1 MTAYAATINSFDFI
15 FGFIDCPLGL
25 GRRARRAYHRYGQ
38 AVYPYAATTLRAA
51 LVLALA
57 VLLVMSLIL
66 LLLVVGLVMLLRVL
80 LANLSGEAGPFQ
92 PIALLPAAP
101 HPSEERLAVWQAE
114 AAALAVPQA
123 ILPETEQVQA
133 SLPKEVQAILTSQRA
148 STSKLRSLATYYGI
162 RWQNARGQG
171 KHMLNKDI
179 RARLD
184 PDVQALMM
192 TKRGRKAA

>member
-15 FGFIDCPLGL
+15 LGFIDCL

-80 LANLSGEAGPFQ
+80 LANLSGEAVPFQ
-92 PIALLPAAP
+92 PIALLSAAP
-101 HPSEERLAVWQAE
+101 HPSEERLAAWQAE
-114 AAALAVPQA
+114 AAALA
-123 ILPETEQVQA
+123 II
-133 SLPKEVQAILTSQRA
+133 S
-148 STSKLRSLATYYGI
+148 
-162 RWQNARGQG
+162 
-171 KHMLNKDI
+171 
-179 RARLD
+179 
-184 PDVQALMM
+184 
-192 TKRGRKAA
+192 RGRGRPLDDT

>member
-1 MTAYAATINSFDFI
+1 MNAYSTPIHTLDMTFEVIAHAIKWEGLARRRGNAWATI
-15 FGFIDCPLGL
+15 
-25 GRRARRAYHRYGQ
+25 A
-38 AVYPYAATTLRAA
+38 YPYVAMALRAA
-51 LVLALA
+51 LVLVLAL
-57 VLLVMSLIL
+57 LLVISVFL
-66 LLLVVGLVMLLRVL
+66 LTLVVGLVMLLRVL
-80 LANLSGEAGPFQ
+80 LANLSEEAVPFQ

-101 HPSEERLAVWQAE
+101 HPSEERLAAWQAE

-133 SLPKEVQAILTSQRA
+133 SLPKEVQAILTSQRV

-184 PDVQALMM
+184 PDVQALM